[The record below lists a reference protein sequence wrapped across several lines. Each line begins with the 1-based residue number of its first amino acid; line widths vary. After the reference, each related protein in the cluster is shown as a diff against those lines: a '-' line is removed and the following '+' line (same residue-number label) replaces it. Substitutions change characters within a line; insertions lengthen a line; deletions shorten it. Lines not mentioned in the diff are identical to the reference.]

1 MHDVSDY
8 ELEKTEPP
16 PDGNAPKPR
25 SLAPWIAGGLILLG
39 GAALYY
45 YQSRQPAAP
54 APSSTVAQTDV
65 PVGAP
70 EPVLGAEAKPVDV
83 PALDETDTLV
93 RELVRGLSSHPRVAA
108 WLTTNG
114 LIRNFVVSVENIAR
128 GQTPS
133 VHLGTL
139 RPKAPFAVIGGRG
152 ALMIDTRSYSR
163 YNDLA
168 VAVDS
173 VNAEGAAMLYTTL
186 KPRIEEAYRELG
198 YDTPFD
204 RALTTA
210 IVRLLEAP
218 AADGEIALISRGALY
233 QFNDPRLER
242 LTAAQ
247 KQLVRMGPRNTR
259 TIQRKLHAI
268 ALALGIP
275 PERLP
280 RTSR

>member
-1 MHDVSDY
+1 
-8 ELEKTEPP
+8 
-16 PDGNAPKPR
+16 
-25 SLAPWIAGGLILLG
+25 
-39 GAALYY
+39 
-45 YQSRQPAAP
+45 
-54 APSSTVAQTDV
+54 
-65 PVGAP
+65 
-70 EPVLGAEAKPVDV
+70 
-83 PALDETDTLV
+83 
-93 RELVRGLSSHPRVAA
+93 
-108 WLTTNG
+108 
-114 LIRNFVVSVENIAR
+114 
-128 GQTPS
+128 
-133 VHLGTL
+133 
-139 RPKAPFAVIGGRG
+139 
-152 ALMIDTRSYSR
+152 MIDTRSYSR